1 MCSQDSVTGPY
12 GHTFLFPD
20 IMGSQD
26 SVTRRIVYGNTI
38 SFSEIMG
45 YLYSVTGQMATHFRF
60 LISWAVNTPSPGHM
74 ATHSSS
80 PISWSVKT
88 PLLVVLCTATQSLF
102 SEYMGSQCSVTGLY
116 GHIFSYPVIMGSED
130 SVTGPYGHNSSSAIS
145 RAVKTPSLVVL
156 FTATQ
161 SPFPRSWVVN
171 SPSPGIWP
179 HILLPRY
186 HGQ

>member
-1 MCSQDSVTGPY
+1 
-12 GHTFLFPD
+12 
-20 IMGSQD
+20 MGSQD
-26 SVTRRIVYGNTI
+26 SVTSRIVYGNTI

-60 LISWAVNTPSPGHM
+60 LISWAVNTSSPGHM

-116 GHIFSYPVIMGSED
+116 GHIFSYPVIMGSQD
-130 SVTGPYGHNSSSAIS
+130 SVTG
-145 RAVKTPSLVVL
+145 
-156 FTATQ
+156 
-161 SPFPRSWVVN
+161 
-171 SPSPGIWP
+171 IWRN
-179 HILLPRY
+179 IFLPRY
-186 HGQ
+186 HGQSRLRHGAIWPQFFFRDIKGSQDSVTSRIVNGDTISFS